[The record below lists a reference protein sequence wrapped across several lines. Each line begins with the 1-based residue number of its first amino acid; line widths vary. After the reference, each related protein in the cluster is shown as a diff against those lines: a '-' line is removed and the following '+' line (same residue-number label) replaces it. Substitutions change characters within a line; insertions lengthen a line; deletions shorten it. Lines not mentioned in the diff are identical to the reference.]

1 MALPSDGDLIV
12 AGGIVRSRSTAAA
25 GLLYTALD
33 TLIH

>member
-1 MALPSDGDLIV
+1 MALPSDAERHV
-12 AGGIVRSRSTAAA
+12 AGGIVRVSSATPA